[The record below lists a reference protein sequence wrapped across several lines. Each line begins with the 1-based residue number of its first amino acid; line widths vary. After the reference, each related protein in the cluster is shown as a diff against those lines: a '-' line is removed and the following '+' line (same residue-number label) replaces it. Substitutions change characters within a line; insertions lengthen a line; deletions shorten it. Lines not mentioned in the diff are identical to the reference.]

1 MLRTLTIAL
10 AATLLPVTALAQT
23 APTAQGADKD
33 GDGADEDVVAP
44 ADSANAAPTAAEDI
58 APPTSDDDPTP
69 EVASPASGGLVEQ
82 AGIGGATG
90 YGRAGVL
97 ELGGAAGFR
106 MGSDFSQ
113 VNVSPSIGWFIADNF
128 QLSAILD
135 LGYISQD
142 VGTETI
148 DATVFSAIVEP
159 SYHLPFTRSI
169 FGFLG
174 LGIGGSYVSDLG
186 GGFVTAPRVGANFLV
201 GRSGLLTPSLSW
213 QYTTHDVMDGESGDS
228 QTTAAVSSAAR
239 LSVGY
244 TVMW

>member
-1 MLRTLTIAL
+1 MLRTFAAVL
-10 AATLLPVTALAQT
+10 ATTFLPAAALAQT
-23 APTAQGADKD
+23 EPPPVADGGNEDSVAPGDTTSAPND
-33 GDGADEDVVAP
+33 GDLPAP
-44 ADSANAAPTAAEDI
+44 V
-58 APPTSDDDPTP
+58 SDDDRAP
-69 EVASPASGGLVEQ
+69 EVATPSAGGFVKQ
-82 AGIGGATG
+82 AGIGGTTG

-97 ELGGAAGFR
+97 ELGGSAGFR
-106 MGSDFSQ
+106 LGSDFSQ

-128 QLSAILD
+128 QASAIID
-135 LGYISQD
+135 LGYISAENSD
-142 VGTETI
+142 GSTA
-148 DATVFSAIVEP
+148 DATLFTAVIEP

-174 LGIGGSYVSDLG
+174 LGVGGSYVSDLG
-186 GGFVTAPRVGANFLV
+186 GGFVTAPRVGANFMV

-213 QYTTHDVMDGESGDS
+213 QYTTHDVMDDQTDDS

>member
-1 MLRTLTIAL
+1 MLRTLTLVL
-10 AATLLPVTALAQT
+10 AATLVPATALAQT
-23 APTAQGADKD
+23 QPPAQGADTD
-33 GDGADEDVVAP
+33 GDGADEDRVTPGDPNSAP
-44 ADSANAAPTAAEDI
+44 NDGSLPA
-58 APPTSDDDPTP
+58 PTSDDDPTP
-69 EVASPASGGLVEQ
+69 EAATPASGGLIEQ
-82 AGIGGATG
+82 AGIGGSTG

-97 ELGGAAGFR
+97 ELGGSAGFR
-106 MGSDFSQ
+106 LGSDFSQ
-113 VNVSPSIGWFIADNF
+113 VNVSPSIGWFVADNF
-128 QLSAILD
+128 QLSAIMD
-135 LGYISQD
+135 LGYISAED
-142 VGTETI
+142 ADGSTA
-148 DATVFSAIVEP
+148 DATVFTAIAEP

-213 QYTTHDVMDGESGDS
+213 QYTTHDVMDGETDDS

>member
-1 MLRTLTIAL
+1 MLRTLTVVL
-10 AATLLPVTALAQT
+10 AASLFPVAALAQT
-23 APTAQGADKD
+23 QPPAQGVDTD
-33 GDGADEDVVAP
+33 GDGADEDTVAP
-44 ADSANAAPTAAEDI
+44 GDPNSAPNDGDLPAPR
-58 APPTSDDDPTP
+58 SDDDPSP
-69 EVASPASGGLVEQ
+69 EVATPTSGGFVEQ

-97 ELGGAAGFR
+97 ELGGSAGFR
-106 MGSDFSQ
+106 LGSDFSQ
-113 VNVSPSIGWFIADNF
+113 VNVSPSVGWFIADNF
-128 QLSAILD
+128 QVSGIID
-135 LGYISQD
+135 LGYISAED
-142 VGTETI
+142 ADGSTA
-148 DATVFSAIVEP
+148 DATVFTAIVEP

-174 LGIGGSYVSDLG
+174 LGVGGSYVSDLG

-213 QYTTHDVMDGESGDS
+213 QYTTHDVMEDEVDN

-239 LSVGY
+239 LNVGY